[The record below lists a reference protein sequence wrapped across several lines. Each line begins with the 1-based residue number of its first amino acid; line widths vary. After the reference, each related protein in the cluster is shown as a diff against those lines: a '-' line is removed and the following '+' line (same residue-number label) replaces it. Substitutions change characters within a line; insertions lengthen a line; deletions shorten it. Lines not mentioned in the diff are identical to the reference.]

1 MTKKELIDAIMESMS
16 DQRHAKPTS
25 RLQVESFFE
34 AFSNVAAAELIG
46 GGEISIQGMGKLK
59 VRKTSARK
67 GRNPKTGEAMEIPAG
82 KKIVFV
88 PFRDFKDA
96 LYSDVFPGA
105 GHDD

>member
-16 DQRHAKPTS
+16 DQKHAKPTS

-34 AFSNVAAAELIG
+34 AFSNVAAAELLG
-46 GGEISIQGMGKLK
+46 GGEVSLPGIGKLK
-59 VRKTSARK
+59 TVATKART
-67 GRNPKTGEAMEIPAG
+67 GRNPKTGEPLEIPAG
-82 KKIVFV
+82 KKVVFS

-96 LYSDVFPGA
+96 LHSDAFQVT